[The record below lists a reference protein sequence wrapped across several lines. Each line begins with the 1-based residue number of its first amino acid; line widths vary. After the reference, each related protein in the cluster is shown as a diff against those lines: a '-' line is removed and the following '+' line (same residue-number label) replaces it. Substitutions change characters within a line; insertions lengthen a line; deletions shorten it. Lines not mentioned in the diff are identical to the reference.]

1 MIVLNRI
8 DSRLIHGQ
16 VVEAWLP
23 HLDVRRVVVADD
35 ATAQDALAQVA
46 FRLAVPADVEVV
58 TTPVDGV
65 NYRSL
70 FDDQVRT
77 LVLFRDVQAA
87 VAARRAGLPDGVL
100 NVGNLHAAPGRV
112 EVTRSVFLDDA
123 DRAALATLKQG
134 GMQVV
139 VQAIPADKP
148 SPLPA

>member
-35 ATAQDALAQVA
+35 ATSQDALAQVA

-70 FDDQVRT
+70 SDDTVRT

-100 NVGNLHAAPGRV
+100 NVGNLHAGPGRV

-123 DRAALATLKQG
+123 DKAALASLKQG

-148 SPLPA
+148 SSLPA